1 MIESGVSVSLPNGDE
16 IRSEIDNTMILVA
29 QTRIENEDLYSLESI
44 KDKNGQSNDP
54 KEERKKKDSDSQLF

>member
-1 MIESGVSVSLPNGDE
+1 MIESGVSVSLPNGNE

-44 KDKNGQSNDP
+44 KDKNGQSNDS